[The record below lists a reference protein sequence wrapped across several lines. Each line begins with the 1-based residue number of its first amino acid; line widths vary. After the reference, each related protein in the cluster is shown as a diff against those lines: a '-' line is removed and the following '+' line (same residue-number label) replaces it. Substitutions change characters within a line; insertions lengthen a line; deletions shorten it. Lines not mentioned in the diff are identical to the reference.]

1 MATDSA
7 WGRLVVTL
15 TEPPA
20 PTFTD
25 SEWGRLVVEFE
36 ELPPEVVYGDSE
48 WGRLVVPL
56 SELPPEVV
64 YGDSEWGRLVVRLG
78 QSVALPPDISGDAG
92 DVVTITAT
100 SADTVSEW
108 FWRQVSGQPADM
120 AGSGASRTVRIPAAF
135 PPDSTNVVLG
145 VSARVNGIVSPE
157 SFISL
162 FAPPHTMWYLSASGV
177 VKALYKSEKPT

>member
-15 TEPPA
+15 TEPHA

-25 SEWGRLVVEFE
+25 SEWSRLVVEFE

-48 WGRLVVPL
+48 WGRVVQTL
-56 SELPPEVV
+56 TDIVV
-64 YGDSEWGRLVVRLG
+64 YRDSDWGRRVVSLG
-78 QSVALPPDISGDAG
+78 QSVILPPDISGDAG

-108 FWRQVSGQPADM
+108 FWRQVSGQPTDM
-120 AGSGASRTVRIPAAF
+120 AGSGALRTVRIPAAF

-162 FAPPHTMWYLSASGV
+162 FAPPHTMWYLSASGA